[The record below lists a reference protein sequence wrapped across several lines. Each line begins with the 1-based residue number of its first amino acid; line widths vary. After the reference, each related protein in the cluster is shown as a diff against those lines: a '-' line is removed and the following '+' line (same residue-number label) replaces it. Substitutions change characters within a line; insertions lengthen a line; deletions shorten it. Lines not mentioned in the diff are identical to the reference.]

1 MTPRMSSGTRDRS
14 RPHSNAARK
23 AVSTRVARQR
33 RSAQRRREFAQQW
46 QRVEGL
52 VGGAH
57 KWFPTFDLRK
67 IRLYFPGFSGFRP
80 SKLVS
85 LLMLIGVVAALYTFQ
100 EDESFFVYQENVE
113 FANMGYLTSAELF
126 EYCDIES
133 WSILW
138 IDPALIR
145 EQVRSHPYVAD
156 AQVQV
161 QWPAHVTV
169 TVTEIEPIAR
179 WSTQLNEYWVLAD
192 GRALAQRS
200 DSFVPT
206 VTIVDPEFAAGDP
219 GKVEDLHLQSALLE
233 TALSLATRLPG
244 LDTLRYNRTHGLNF
258 AVPDTQTWIYWGD
271 GRRFDEKWLA
281 LQSALPDIQNDR
293 TTNQTFSVIAP
304 NRPYFRYYADTSGN

>member
-1 MTPRMSSGTRDRS
+1 MSSGTRDRS
-14 RPHSNAARK
+14 RPHSSAARR

-33 RSAQRRREFAQQW
+33 RNAQRRREFAQQW

-52 VGGAH
+52 FGGAQP
-57 KWFPTFDLRK
+57 WWPAFNLRQ
-67 IRLYFPGFSGFRP
+67 IRLYFPGFSGLRP
-80 SKLVS
+80 SKVIS

-100 EDESFFVYQENVE
+100 EDESFFVYRENVE
-113 FANMGYLTSAELF
+113 FANTSYLTSAELY

-179 WSTQLNEYWVLAD
+179 WSTQSNEYWVLAD

-200 DSFVPT
+200 DTFVPT
-206 VTIVDPEFAAGDP
+206 VTIVDPEFAASDP
-219 GKVEDLHLQSALLE
+219 GKPEDLHLQSALLE
-233 TALSLATRLPG
+233 TALSLAARLPG
-244 LDTLRYNRTHGLNF
+244 LDTLRYNRALGLNF
-258 AVPDTQTWIYWGD
+258 AIPDTQTWIYWGD
-271 GRRFDEKWLA
+271 GRRFEEKWLA
-281 LQSALPDIQNDR
+281 LQSAFTDIYSAR
-293 TTNQTFSVIAP
+293 TTNRTFSVIAP
-304 NRPYFRYYADTSGN
+304 NRPYFRYYADTPSN